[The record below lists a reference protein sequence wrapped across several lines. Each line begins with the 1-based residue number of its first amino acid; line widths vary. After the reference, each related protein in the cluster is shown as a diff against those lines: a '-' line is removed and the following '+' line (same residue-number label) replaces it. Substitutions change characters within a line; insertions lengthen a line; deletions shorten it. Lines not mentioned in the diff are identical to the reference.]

1 MERTF
6 KMFQFKTK
14 KVHLT
19 GRVQG
24 WVTYKKLSKQ
34 SHKETFKS
42 LKLMKICKINLTTLQ
57 ISTASTSCSS
67 LMTPRKGA
75 RKKYILKRTT
85 KGQNLLRT
93 GCSLLSCRI
102 LAISIFTTHNA
113 FNLMTIKP
121 HWKNRG
127 LKWHPK
133 YFKISRGL
141 KSFN

>member
-14 KVHLT
+14 VHST

-24 WVTYKKLSKQ
+24 SVTYKKLSKQ

-42 LKLMKICKINLTTLQ
+42 LKLMKTCKINLTTLQ
-57 ISTASTSCSS
+57 ISTASTLCFSR
-67 LMTPRKGA
+67 MIPRKEA
-75 RKKYILKRTT
+75 HKKHILKRTMR
-85 KGQNLLRT
+85 GQNLLRT
-93 GCSLLSCRI
+93 GYSLHNYRI

-113 FNLMTIKP
+113 SNSMTIKL

-133 YFKISRGL
+133 YFKISLGL
-141 KSFN
+141 KLFI